1 MSCKTVF
8 AGEISAGYR
17 EEIKTTINTK
27 GIHPKLVGFLANQ
40 DPAAF
45 KYAEATAKT
54 CAETGVVFELKKCNR
69 EDLEDEIVK
78 ANEDENI
85 NGIMVYYPVFG
96 DRQDQYLQNV
106 VDSSKDVEGLC
117 HKYIYNMYHN
127 IRFLDKAQ
135 TKKCII
141 PCTPLAIIKV
151 MEYIRVYNPI
161 ITYGNRLH
169 GRIITIVNRSEIVG
183 RPLAALLANDGGKV
197 YSVDING
204 IQEFN
209 RGTGLRLKKHE
220 VSIPGWTLVDA
231 LLGLDKYVSYQIYWM
246 HGQVGKLFINRRYT
260 DFYKLHKKLVHK
272 YGNSAI
278 PPLTP
283 KKRYGRFNPDFIEY
297 RRFHL
302 EFYLQYLALTNRD
315 ELIAFLGGNKQGTKI
330 LTDGGPRNTKNKSNI
345 IIKSD
350 LPQRG
355 CLITGSRRNEKI
367 RVHFADEV

>member
-1 MSCKTVF
+1 MKRPFPSFLLQRLVLKPF
-8 AGEISAGYR
+8 R
-17 EEIKTTINTK
+17 EEIKNSINTR

-54 CAETGVVFELKKCNR
+54 CAETGVMFELKKCNR

-151 MEYIRVYNPI
+151 LEYVGVYNPI
-161 ITYGNRLH
+161 LAYGNRLH
-169 GRIITIVNRSEIVG
+169 GRVITIVNRSEIVG
-183 RPLAALLANDGGKV
+183 RPLAALLANDGGKA

-204 IQEFN
+204 VQEFN

-220 VSIPGWTLVDA
+220 VIDTNLKLEDVIPISDVVITGVPSPSYKIPTSLLRDGVVAINFSTYKNFEDNVKEKASI
-231 LLGLDKYVSYQIYWM
+231 YVPTIDD
-246 HGQVGKLFINRRYT
+246 G
-260 DFYKLHKKLVHK
+260 
-272 YGNSAI
+272 
-278 PPLTP
+278 P
-283 KKRYGRFNPDFIEY
+283 K
-297 RRFHL
+297 
-302 EFYLQYLALTNRD
+302 TNLRS
-315 ELIAFLGGNKQGTKI
+315 
-330 LTDGGPRNTKNKSNI
+330 KSNKI
-345 IIKSD
+345 TKSD
-350 LPQRG
+350 LPRRG
-355 CLITGSRRNEKI
+355 CLISGSRRNEKI
-367 RVHFADEV
+367 RVHFADEVVNNEKASRNPATKHHVAQNSNITYYM